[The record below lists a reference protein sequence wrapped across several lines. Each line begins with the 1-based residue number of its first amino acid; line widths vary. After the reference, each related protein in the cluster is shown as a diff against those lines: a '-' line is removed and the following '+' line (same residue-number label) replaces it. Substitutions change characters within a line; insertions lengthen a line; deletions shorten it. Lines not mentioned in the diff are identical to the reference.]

1 MAEDKQDTNITE
13 SGDSPEDSIG
23 ETGHDA
29 EGAQHR
35 RVGERL
41 ADERR
46 KQGIDLTAI
55 GERTRVPLRHLEAIE
70 KSDFAALPGITYA
83 LGFARSYARALGMD
97 ASAIGSDL
105 RSELSESGHD
115 GHHAPTPSY
124 EPADPSR
131 VPPRALAWSAA
142 GIAALLLI
150 GYLVWRSLAFDGTV
164 PDDVPVAQQETGAVP
179 AEAAAAADAPDPS
192 GDVVL
197 TATDTVWVRIYDG
210 AGKRL
215 YEKEMQKGEAYTV
228 PADADN
234 PMINTGRAQA
244 IDVTIGGKKV
254 ESLGPADLPIL
265 DVGVSAEK
273 LLSRGKEDDAQEE
286 SNATA
291 Q

>member
-1 MAEDKQDTNITE
+1 MTENKQDTIDANT
-13 SGDSPEDSIG
+13 GLLPEDGSG
-23 ETGHDA
+23 ETGDHA
-29 EGAQHR
+29 EASQHR

-70 KSDFAALPGITYA
+70 KSDFAALPGSTYA

-105 RSELSESGHD
+105 RSELSDSGHD
-115 GHHAPTPSY
+115 GHHTPTQSY

-150 GYLVWRSLAFDGTV
+150 GYLVWRSMAFDGAV
-164 PDDVPVAQQETGAVP
+164 PEDIPVARQAADAVP
-179 AEAAAAADAPDPS
+179 AAEAPATTAPDPS

-197 TATDTVWVRIYDG
+197 TANDTVWVRIYDG

-215 YEKEMQKGEAYTV
+215 YEKEMQKGDRYSV
-228 PADADN
+228 PKDADN

-244 IDVTIGGKKV
+244 IDVTVGGSKV

-265 DVGVSAEK
+265 DVGVSAEQ
-273 LLSRGKEDDAQEE
+273 LLKRGEEDAQEE
-286 SNATA
+286 STATA